1 MSLPLISL
9 FVRHEQ
15 DVVAARQRA
24 RQIAARLGFESQ
36 DQTRIAT
43 AVSEI
48 ARNAFMY
55 GGGGKVEIA
64 VEGRY
69 APQLLVMRVS
79 DRGPGIRD
87 LDAVLSGRYR
97 SSTGMGLGMVGAR
110 RLVDHFEVTS
120 RPGAGAT
127 VTLGKL
133 FPRRAPEIGPA
144 GLAALSDALAREAP
158 QGALEEVR
166 QQNQELLRTLD
177 ELRERQEDLS
187 RLNAELQD
195 TNRGVLA
202 LYAELD
208 EKADTLRR
216 ADEMKSRFLSNMSHE
231 FRTPLNSML
240 ALSRL
245 LLEDAE
251 RPLTAEQRRQ
261 VGYIRQAAEDLTEL
275 VNDLLDLAKVEAGKI
290 VIRPAEFD
298 VRDLFAALRGM
309 LRPLLLNEQVNL
321 VFEEPE
327 GVPPMHTDE
336 GKVSQILRNLLSN
349 ALKFT
354 ERGEIRVS
362 ARSVDEGPGGPLIAF
377 AVADTGIGIAPVDQQ
392 RIFEEFGQLEN
403 PVQRRVR
410 GTGLGLPLVRRLAT
424 LLGGSVSLD
433 STPGEGSTFTTV
445 LPARFATEREP
456 AKTPAAAEPVSL
468 EPGQVPVLVVE
479 DSAQD
484 LLLYEHYF
492 RGSRFHPMI
501 ARTLPDARRLIDQ
514 IHPVALVLDIRLA
527 GEDAWAFIGEVR
539 RRDETR
545 GLPLI
550 VVSSI
555 DDQAKGLALGADA
568 YAIKPVHPAWLLAT
582 LSRLLDRG
590 PERRVL
596 VIDDDEIARYLV
608 RNHLA
613 GAPFVVT
620 ETADPVQGLRDA
632 RADRPDF
639 IVLDLVMPEMSGFDV
654 LARLKEDPVT
664 MDIPVVVLTS
674 KTLTDEERRR
684 LAPHARRI
692 VSKQAL
698 AEGRESE
705 HLRDILSDAEPRE
718 AGRG

>member
-69 APQLLVMRVS
+69 APQLLVMRVT

-110 RLVDHFEVTS
+110 RLVDHFEVKS

-251 RPLTAEQRRQ
+251 RPLTAEQKRQ

-309 LRPLLLNEQVNL
+309 LRPLLLNDQVNL

-362 ARSVDEGPGGPLIAF
+362 ARSVGEGPGGPLIAF
-377 AVADTGIGIAPVDQQ
+377 SVADTGIGIAQADQQ

-424 LLGGSVSLD
+424 LLGGSISLD

-456 AKTPAAAEPVSL
+456 AETPAAAEPVSL

-492 RGSRFHPMI
+492 RGSRFHPVI
-501 ARTLPDARRLIDQ
+501 AGTLPDARRLIDQ

-527 GEDAWAFIGEVR
+527 GEDVWAFIGEVR

-550 VVSSI
+550 VVSGI

-568 YAIKPVHPAWLLAT
+568 YAIKPVHPAWLLGT

-613 GAPFVVT
+613 GGPFVVT

-692 VSKQAL
+692 LSKQAL
-698 AEGRESE
+698 AEGREIY
-705 HLRDILSDAEPRE
+705 HLRDILSDAEPKE